1 MPYFDDLNQI
11 EIDVLKEIGNIGAG
25 NAATALSKLLNK
37 KIDMKVPDVKIET
50 FNTIIENIGGH
61 ERVVVS
67 IFLRVEGDAPGS
79 IFFILPLEQAE
90 YYIKTATNDTNFSF
104 SKPPYAEMSLSF
116 LQELGNILSGSY
128 LSALADL
135 TKLNLHPSVPAL
147 GIDMVGAI
155 LTYGLIEISRES
167 DSAIVIDTVLTDDI
181 RNNSDSVRGHFF
193 FLPDPGSSESIFKS
207 LGVQRDECGGNCS
220 SRNR

>member
-1 MPYFDDLNQI
+1 MPYFENISHAQM
-11 EIDVLKEIGNIGAG
+11 DVLKEIGNIGAG

-37 KIDMKVPDVKIET
+37 KIDMKVPDVKIES
-50 FNTIIENIGGH
+50 FNNIMENIGGH
-61 ERVVVS
+61 ERVVAS

-90 YYIKTATNDTNFSF
+90 YYIQTATSDTNFSF
-104 SKPPYAEMSLSF
+104 SKPPYAELSLSF

-135 TKLNLHPSVPAL
+135 TNLDLYPSVPAL
-147 GIDMVGAI
+147 GIDMIGAV

-181 RNNSDSVRGHFF
+181 KNKSDSVRGHFF
-193 FLPDPGSSESIFKS
+193 FLPDPGSSETIFRS
-207 LGVQRDECGGNCS
+207 LGVLKDDNGGNS
-220 SRNR
+220 